1 MRVEDAVRS
10 LFPRGYT
17 TYAMYRE
24 GIEASR
30 RGEELP
36 QRAAPNY
43 RAPPSLATDLFAIAA
58 TLLLRSGAY
67 HHVAPHMLG
76 DHAARTISFTREEQ
90 KKLVAAGKKWR
101 GAGQSELPGPPP
113 LLRSHWAKLWSSRR
127 ESVFHIL
134 APAAPVPDWWYS
146 ALALLIIA
154 DEAAEDVGF
163 RSGAPSSAQAATIE
177 ALVRAKQGRREQVHT
192 FSIADSDLASVLPKS
207 RTPSVGCT
215 LRSLSHHLALLP
227 PRGVARAYWLL
238 PLGAEEA
245 EAERR
250 AQGNPFNILL
260 VPMPYKVRAGSF
272 KGRQGGEDTNWGWFH
287 VDAEWAPRTDFERS
301 LQDDPGFDK
310 FWQFLLAMIRD
321 AERDVGHVHAVVFPE
336 TAMSWQI
343 YEGLVKHLRDHT
355 SIELFVSGLFD
366 LVTKEPDGDRRLR
379 RGNFAATTQFSR
391 GDIRHVRHL
400 VSVREKHH
408 RWKLDRAQI
417 QDYALG
423 SALDPRLRWWEEI
436 TIESRSIDIF
446 TLRGSATLTTLICED
461 LARHDPCQ
469 ELIRGIGPNLVFA
482 LLMDG
487 AQLPGRWSGR
497 YATVLADDP
506 GSSVLTF
513 TSLGLIERTNDA
525 GILPK
530 SRQVGLWRDDRGHV
544 IELSVPADSH
554 GLCIT
559 LQPTPFVEYTL
570 DGRGDDGGTQ
580 SWRLAAIRP
589 VKGSGTGAVEVLD
602 GRWPA

>member
-1 MRVEDAVRS
+1 MLVEDAVKS

-17 TYAMYRE
+17 SYAVYKTR
-24 GIEASR
+24 IEASR
-30 RGEELP
+30 RKEDLP
-36 QRAAPNY
+36 AAPAPDY
-43 RAPPSLATDLFAIAA
+43 SVPPSLATDLFAIAA

-67 HHVAPHMLG
+67 HHVAPDMLN
-76 DHAARTISFTREEQ
+76 DAAARTVAFSRDDQAALI
-90 KKLVAAGKKWR
+90 AAGTQWR
-101 GAGQSELPGPPP
+101 GDGLDELPEPPP
-113 LLRSHWAKLWSSRR
+113 LLRDYWDQLWSSRGETLFQTLPR
-127 ESVFHIL
+127 ATPI
-134 APAAPVPDWWYS
+134 PAWWRS
-146 ALALLIIA
+146 ALALMIIA
-154 DEAAEDVGF
+154 DEAAQDIGF
-163 RSGAPSSAQAATIE
+163 RPAQDFSAQALTVE
-177 ALVRAKQGRREQVHT
+177 AQVNEKLKRREHVHT
-192 FSIADSDLASVLPKS
+192 FSRADTDIASVLPKS

-227 PRGVARAYWLL
+227 PRGLARAYWV
-238 PLGAEEA
+238 PPPGGEEA
-245 EAERR
+245 QSDRL

-260 VPMPYKVRAGSF
+260 VPMPYKLRARSF
-272 KGRQGGEDTNWGWFH
+272 RGRKDDRETDWGWFH
-287 VDAEWAPRTDFERS
+287 VEPEWAPRTDLSRS
-301 LQDDPGFDK
+301 LEGDLGLDQ
-310 FWQFLLAMIRD
+310 FWQFLQAMISD
-321 AERDVGHVHAVVFPE
+321 AERDVGRVHAVVFPE
-336 TAMSWQI
+336 TAMGWQT
-343 YEGLVKHLRDHT
+343 YEALAVRLRDH
-355 SIELFVSGLFD
+355 SSVELLVSGLFD
-366 LVTKEPDGDRRLR
+366 MATKEPDGGQRLR
-379 RGNFAATTQFSR
+379 PGNFAAMAQFSSGSDRR
-391 GDIRHVRHL
+391 GRYP

-417 QDYALG
+417 QGYALG
-423 SALDPRLRWWEEI
+423 SSLDPQFHWWEEI
-436 TIESRSIDIF
+436 TIESRSIDVF

-530 SRQVGLWRDDRGHV
+530 SRKVGLWRDDRGEV
-544 IELSVPADSH
+544 VELSVPADAH
-554 GLCIT
+554 GLCVT

-570 DGRGDDGGTQ
+570 DGRQDDGGTQ

-589 VKGSGTGAVEVLD
+589 VRGSGGGTAAVLD
-602 GRWPA
+602 GRWPV